1 MMTHSNLILS
11 DADYAAAR
19 QAADRLLEMISTD
32 AGTNGPD
39 TLTQLGQ
46 TCDRL
51 WAVLGHPAVGV
62 LLRRGYETAGRLH
75 AWRELLADQMGQP
88 PRWHLATLLRTAM
101 VQELIPISEPEAK
114 ADGIVAMLG
123 AHAFWRHHPHVFGA
137 AEPEPHDSV
146 VPRVLG
152 IVLGPDAAAAIAA
165 AKREAL

>member
-1 MMTHSNLILS
+1 MSYSNPIPS
-11 DADYAAAR
+11 DADYSAAR
-19 QAADRLLEMISTD
+19 LAADRLLEQISTD
-32 AGTNGPD
+32 AGANGAD
-39 TLTQLGQ
+39 TLTQLGK

-51 WAVLGHPAVGV
+51 WAVLAHPAFGV

-88 PRWHLATLLRTAM
+88 PRWRLATLLRTAM
-101 VQELIPISEPEAK
+101 VRQLIPISEPEAK

-123 AHAFWRHHPHVFGA
+123 AHAFWRHHPRVFGV
-137 AEPEPHDSV
+137 AEPEADDSV

-152 IVLGPDAAAAIAA
+152 IVLGPHAAAAIAA

>member
-1 MMTHSNLILS
+1 
-11 DADYAAAR
+11 
-19 QAADRLLEMISTD
+19 MISTD